1 MSSVPSTIV
10 PPPLEPALSLD
21 ERIRRAELRLIA
33 REDNLKRRIDSLGR
47 RLHEVAQ
54 LRRYVVPAVGGALG
68 LLALWLLLRGRL
80 RPLAARAATAAASRA
95 PGGHARGASGELPWA
110 SLLGLAWPLLPA
122 AWRSRVNPTTAATV
136 LGVGLPLI
144 QRVLAGAPHRPLATA
159 AQIDLARYAGTWHEI
174 ARMPAPF
181 EATCAGQPSAHY
193 TLHADGVE
201 VLNRCLDRHGRER
214 ESRGVAR
221 VVPGSGNA
229 KLKVTFAPRWLHGLP
244 LVWADYWVLHVD
256 ESYQIA
262 LVGQPSRRHLWVL
275 SRHERIPR
283 EQLAALM
290 QYAAE
295 LDFPVERLQIV
306 QPDG

>member
-10 PPPLEPALSLD
+10 PLPLEPALSLD

-33 REDNLKRRIDSLGR
+33 REDSLKRRIDSLGR

-54 LRRYVVPAVGGALG
+54 PRRYVVPVVGGALG

-80 RPLAARAATAAASRA
+80 RPLATRAATAAA
-95 PGGHARGASGELPWA
+95 GGPARGASGELPWA

-144 QRVLAGAPHRPLATA
+144 QRVLAGAPHPPLATA
-159 AQIDLARYAGTWHEI
+159 AQVDLARYAGTWHEI
-174 ARMPAPF
+174 ARMPEPF
-181 EATCAGQPSAHY
+181 EAACAGQPSAHY

-214 ESRGVAR
+214 ASRGVAR
-221 VVPGSGNA
+221 VVPRSGNA

-256 ESYQIA
+256 EAYQIA

-275 SRHERIPR
+275 SRRERIPR
-283 EQLAALM
+283 ERLAALM
-290 QYAAE
+290 QLAAE

-306 QPDG
+306 QPDD